1 MFLIFSLLFSF
12 FLCFSFVFLFFHFFS
27 VFMFYFISIF
37 LQFSFSLKA
46 FPIILQPFV
55 SFDVL
60 LIPVLLRALKFCI
73 DVSNMYICMAF
84 PTKPTKHYPPNN
96 GEWKMKKWSQFEDY
110 TENNE
115 KMKNM
120 KNEKHEKHEKTTRL
134 FFLIF
139 WIFLN
144 FLKNYSQSSSFW
156 PPWGSFRPS
165 LALALVWPCSSFWP
179 LWGSLLAFR
188 SLAMPA
194 SRTQN
199 GKHISKSGRTSLEPL
214 GLGIVCE

>member
-1 MFLIFSLLFSF
+1 MFLIILFFFVSF
-12 FLCFSFVFLFFHFFS
+12 FIVVFMLYLFFICTFNCFSFNFNLYFFI
-27 VFMFYFISIF
+27 YIF

-46 FPIILQPFV
+46 FPILLQPFV

-96 GEWKMKKWSQFEDY
+96 GEWKMKTWSQFEDY

-120 KNEKHEKHEKTTRL
+120 KNEKNEKQKNMKQQL
-134 FFLIF
+134 VFLIF

-179 LWGSLLAFR
+179 L
-188 SLAMPA
+188 
-194 SRTQN
+194 
-199 GKHISKSGRTSLEPL
+199 
-214 GLGIVCE
+214 

>member
-1 MFLIFSLLFSF
+1 MFSCFIILIINRIYLFLYVLTCSWSFYFSLFHFSLLFSCCICF
-12 FLCFSFVFLFFHFFS
+12 FICTFICFSFNFNLYFFI
-27 VFMFYFISIF
+27 YIF

-46 FPIILQPFV
+46 FPILLQPFV

-120 KNEKHEKHEKTTRL
+120 KNEKNEKGKNMKKTTRL
-134 FFLIF
+134 FFD
-139 WIFLN
+139 FLD
-144 FLKNYSQSSSFW
+144 FSEFSQKLDSQSSSFW

-179 LWGSLLAFR
+179 L
-188 SLAMPA
+188 
-194 SRTQN
+194 
-199 GKHISKSGRTSLEPL
+199 
-214 GLGIVCE
+214 